1 MIPGSGRFPAEGNGN
16 PLHYSCL
23 ENLTEESGGLQSM
36 GHKESDTTERLSAI
50 TSLFHRRE
58 AMLTQAGTY
67 SLRPLSNLQM
77 ERTSGGAAMGPEA
90 TTEASRLQY
99 LSLMFTW
106 EQTRTKKQHFLV

>member
-1 MIPGSGRFPAEGNGN
+1 MIPGLGRFPAEGNGN
-16 PLHYSCL
+16 PLQYSCL
-23 ENLTEESGGLQSM
+23 ENLTEESGGLQST

-58 AMLTQAGTY
+58 AVLTQAETY
-67 SLRPLSNLQM
+67 PLHPLSNLQM

-90 TTEASRLQY
+90 RTEASRLQY

>member
-90 TTEASRLQY
+90 TTEASRPQY